1 LQILGCE
8 LHKSAFGG
16 RVHPDLL
23 AVIEGRGRERLG
35 IGGRKGGRKGVGRD
49 GKGGDA
55 NGEEG

>member
-1 LQILGCE
+1 VPN
-8 LHKSAFGG
+8 KSAFGG

-49 GKGGDA
+49 GKGRDA